1 MDCQKARQMMNEA
14 VDGRLDAGSRAQ
26 LEAHLVICPSCRE
39 EYRQIS
45 ALHRDMQAL
54 PEETLPQEAR
64 RAYRAEIKKD
74 RGPLQWKRYA
84 SVAAVLCMMVAGIY
98 FAQDISRQHE
108 ERVENVSSSQGYV
121 NRDDAAADAEDIAS
135 EEDAQAQ
142 ELAKYLYDQGEMMG
156 IPWANSSSIS
166 EDAAEG
172 IWSMIFDT
180 AEMVIQDARY
190 SDLPEDYEYQFYMRQ
205 EAVQIAYDTGML
217 YEVTNVPLEKVTIHA
232 EQVGLEWY
240 PQIPVLVVDE
250 QNLGRAQ
257 LLFYKLGL
265 PMTLEPGMVICFYSP
280 EG

>member
-1 MDCQKARQMMNEA
+1 MDEGMYRSRKPVSYTHLDVYKRQ

-121 NRDDAAADAEDIAS
+121 NRDGAADAEDIVS

-156 IPWANSSSIS
+156 IQMCIRDRRAVGRRDGRTEP
-166 EDAAEG
+166 DA
-172 IWSMIFDT
+172 
-180 AEMVIQDARY
+180 V
-190 SDLPEDYEYQFYMRQ
+190 
-205 EAVQIAYDTGML
+205 
-217 YEVTNVPLEKVTIHA
+217 
-232 EQVGLEWY
+232 
-240 PQIPVLVVDE
+240 
-250 QNLGRAQ
+250 
-257 LLFYKLGL
+257 
-265 PMTLEPGMVICFYSP
+265 
-280 EG
+280 